1 MFNFEK
7 ISLTLSFN
15 PIFFIAALILLGA
28 YAVYVYRYTV
38 PVVNKSK
45 KILLVSLRT
54 FALII
59 LLFAIFEPI
68 VTLAKKV
75 ILEPVNL
82 FFVDNSRSIQIKDG
96 THREETTEA
105 FLKMPEETIY
115 CPVRIYIRL
124 ETR

>member
-105 FLKMPEETIY
+105 F
-115 CPVRIYIRL
+115 
-124 ETR
+124 